1 MGGTNLSADNVV
13 SELLDMGF
21 EFGKVLEALEA
32 VGPVLNDAVDFI
44 LNDCSNK
51 NAYTKSQQAF
61 TCSKTPNCS
70 LEEDENSSQSLC
82 RMKQSHI
89 TDLLPSF
96 SRCKRD
102 IFESSS
108 KSSFDA
114 IEMAM
119 SRFLDEEEQINVD
132 GKNQHKTEP
141 FPSWMDAHSYTLP
154 KEFLQQNGN
163 FQHQQIPQ
171 FNNTDG
177 QGMMMNWE
185 QKVGDALQ
193 KHFGFSSLK
202 GFQKEAIKAWLA
214 HKDCLIV
221 AATGSGKSLCF
232 QIPALLSGKVVV
244 VISPLISLMHDQ
256 CLKLSKHGISACF
269 LGSGQPD
276 TTVEQKAMNG
286 VYRIVYVCPETV
298 LRILE
303 PLKRLA
309 ANNMIALFAIDEVH
323 CVSKWGH
330 DFRPDYRRLSVLRE
344 NFVAS
349 HIQSLRFD
357 IPLMALTATATL
369 DVREDVIESLHMSR
383 ETKIVLTSFFRP
395 NLRFSVKHSRT
406 SCTSSYDEDFRDLV
420 NIYTI
425 SKVNNS
431 KGKNKSSNI
440 GEYNS
445 NCSSYSLD
453 VSSDKDGTSESDSY
467 SSDDTHSCASSSD
480 ENYARP
486 WADQLTV
493 DYLEDEFDTPYNVDD
508 LDVSCAEL
516 LERSPHKH
524 MEHFEAT
531 QAPVTLEP
539 LGQGPTIIY
548 VPTRNET
555 IKLAD
560 FFCRSGV
567 RAAAY
572 HAKLPKAHLR
582 RVHEGFLQNLIE
594 VFLRYLTEQCYTP

>member
-395 NLRFSVKHSRT
+395 NLRFSV
-406 SCTSSYDEDFRDLV
+406 SS
-420 NIYTI
+420 
-425 SKVNNS
+425 
-431 KGKNKSSNI
+431 
-440 GEYNS
+440 
-445 NCSSYSLD
+445 
-453 VSSDKDGTSESDSY
+453 
-467 SSDDTHSCASSSD
+467 
-480 ENYARP
+480 
-486 WADQLTV
+486 
-493 DYLEDEFDTPYNVDD
+493 
-508 LDVSCAEL
+508 
-516 LERSPHKH
+516 
-524 MEHFEAT
+524 
-531 QAPVTLEP
+531 
-539 LGQGPTIIY
+539 
-548 VPTRNET
+548 
-555 IKLAD
+555 
-560 FFCRSGV
+560 
-567 RAAAY
+567 
-572 HAKLPKAHLR
+572 
-582 RVHEGFLQNLIE
+582 
-594 VFLRYLTEQCYTP
+594 